1 MVEYSIGYQT
11 RAKERLE
18 QLEKTLTP
26 QARAVARDLSQD
38 FEKSSTKQD
47 VNIPNRD
54 QAA

>member
-1 MVEYSIGYQT
+1 MVEYSTGYQA
-11 RAKERLE
+11 RAQERLE

-47 VNIPNRD
+47 VSVRG
-54 QAA
+54 QEKAA